1 MAEVCARQA
10 ADVPHGA
17 RGGDTRCVAGTV
29 AGKGEE
35 GREVSRR
42 CRAPPISIEY
52 RPLLWTNLRRACT
65 GVRGA
70 GRRGLVPQLNA
81 RGYFRVPHASFGGQ
95 TPARPLKPPGED
107 QVCGL
112 GHQKGPRGVQSEPC
126 IQRSV
131 LIRTSE
137 SVSDSHECTRPQ
149 HLPSLGVLES
159 EYTRVWSQRLGA
171 RTSPRLRRRGCPRPR
186 WRRRRPSS
194 RRPVPHGGRCEK
206 RWRVTRRLKESA

>member
-1 MAEVCARQA
+1 MENGWRRCVRGRLPMCLTAREVET
-10 ADVPHGA
+10 PG
-17 RGGDTRCVAGTV
+17 VAGTV

-149 HLPSLGVLES
+149 HLPSLWSARVGIHARLES
-159 EYTRVWSQRLGA
+159 ASGRTNVPAAAAERMSASALAAASAELEAACSA
-171 RTSPRLRRRGCPRPR
+171 RRK
-186 WRRRRPSS
+186 
-194 RRPVPHGGRCEK
+194 V
-206 RWRVTRRLKESA
+206 